1 MVQLQILI
9 ICIHACIHKCGVF
22 KYVTKYTRFSYA
34 KQFFLIYSSLGGTE
48 AVLDEAEYFTIKC
61 IRHGIGSLQLVGGLL
76 WNVCSSTKLYSKV
89 YGSSKKALHYKHITI
104 KSNNHASKSNTH
116 VTVGSII
123 IKYVN
128 RLSVH
133 YPLPNFYSPG
143 HQSYINMVMCLSNTR

>member
-9 ICIHACIHKCGVF
+9 IHACIRKCGVF

-61 IRHGIGSLQLVGGLL
+61 IRHGIGSLQLVWRNVMERMLL
-76 WNVCSSTKLYSKV
+76 NEVIFQGVRILQEGTLLQTY
-89 YGSSKKALHYKHITI
+89 HN

-123 IKYVN
+123 I
-128 RLSVH
+128 
-133 YPLPNFYSPG
+133 
-143 HQSYINMVMCLSNTR
+143 

>member
-9 ICIHACIHKCGVF
+9 IHACIHKCGVF

-34 KQFFLIYSSLGGTE
+34 KQFFLIYSSLRGTE
-48 AVLDEAEYFTIKC
+48 PVLDEAEHFTIKC
-61 IRHGIGSLQLVGGLL
+61 IRHGIGLPQLVGELL
-76 WNVCSSTKLYSKV
+76 WYVCSSTKLYSKV

-133 YPLPNFYSPG
+133 YPLPK
-143 HQSYINMVMCLSNTR
+143 

>member
-9 ICIHACIHKCGVF
+9 IHACIHKCGVF

-34 KQFFLIYSSLGGTE
+34 KQFFLIYSSLRGTKP
-48 AVLDEAEYFTIKC
+48 VLDEAEHFTIKC

-104 KSNNHASKSNTH
+104 KSSNHASKSNTH

-133 YPLPNFYSPG
+133 YPLPTKKP
-143 HQSYINMVMCLSNTR
+143 YIATNEEV